1 MANDCKPL
9 RGTEQIAEVLIA
21 RIAKVQEGIAKEQAM
36 AEALFAWIAKE
47 QAMRRRLCDSI
58 NRRTNC

>member
-9 RGTEQIAEVLIA
+9 RGTEQIAEVMAA
-21 RIAKVQEGIAKEQAM
+21 RIAKVQEM
-36 AEALFAWIAKE
+36 AVRQREMVVRQHEMAVRQRE
-47 QAMRRRLCDSI
+47 MVVRLCDSI